1 MSTAVYATVAYV
13 PPDARTTAAA
23 AAGATTTAKA
33 SISFASQAGRTGAG
47 TATSSALV
55 ADATGG
61 VDSSSLLQYFTRPY
75 IDAHTLSKPT
85 WRYAYILW
93 FVIVGILVLWS
104 VAYHLSGSST
114 RTGGSALGAW
124 FRKFSI
130 RRITWTRRVGAGG
143 AAAEK
148 GEAAKGTGRKKVVFA
163 SPTVA
168 QMIAVATLIV
178 IAILASFLGDD
189 YIKVRPLS
197 APSSVSVGAQGDLTD
212 ASSHRRQPTACT
224 FGGECGFS
232 GSSGPPKSNYRFKR
246 GVNNPNGWV
255 RPISL
260 RRRSP

>member
-1 MSTAVYATVAYV
+1 MSTSAVLATASYV
-13 PPDARTTAAA
+13 PPGARTTAAA
-23 AAGATTTAKA
+23 AAATTTTKA
-33 SISFASQAGRTGAG
+33 SISFASKAGATGAG

-93 FVIVGILVLWS
+93 FAIPGTLLLWS
-104 VAYHLSGSST
+104 AAYHISGSST
-114 RTGGSALGAW
+114 RTGGSAVGAW
-124 FRKFSI
+124 FRKWSI
-130 RRITWTRRVGAGG
+130 RRITWTRRVGSGGGSG

-148 GEAAKGTGRKKVVFA
+148 GDGARSRKKVVWA

-178 IAILASFLGDD
+178 VAILASFVGDD
-189 YIKVRPLS
+189 YIR
-197 APSSVSVGAQGDLTD
+197 
-212 ASSHRRQPTACT
+212 PTACT

-232 GSSGPPKSNYRFKR
+232 GSSGPPKSNYRLRLRR

-255 RPISL
+255 RL
-260 RRRSP
+260 ALTALACACRAD